1 MHSDIAGQVNGFAGP
16 MRADGQH
23 RSAMTRRASRPSS
36 VAPAKAPPDDTRRQI
51 LNAAA
56 KLLRR
61 NGYASTSLRDIA
73 AATGMKAGSLY
84 YHFASK
90 EEIAETVMVEG
101 IDLVRAAVKKALAA
115 RPKASDPLEDVEI
128 AVRAHLQA
136 LHESGDYASANI
148 RCFNHVPDEMK
159 QRLRKVRERYN
170 ADWRKLINRA
180 RTAGCLDAD
189 VDDEALRYGLFGV
202 MNWTLEWLRPGGPLP
217 DDLGAMFF
225 RILFR
230 GAARPPARD

>member
-1 MHSDIAGQVNGFAGP
+1 
-16 MRADGQH
+16 
-23 RSAMTRRASRPSS
+23 MTKRASRLGSA
-36 VAPAKAPPDDTRRQI
+36 APAKPPPDDTRRHI
-51 LNAAA
+51 LDAAA

-61 NGYASTSLRDIA
+61 NGYASTSLRDVA

-90 EEIAETVMVEG
+90 EEIAETVMAEG
-101 IDLVRAAVKKALAA
+101 IDLVRAAVKKALAGRA
-115 RPKASDPLEDVEI
+115 DDADPLESIEI
-128 AVRAHLQA
+128 AVRAHLRA

-148 RCFNHVPDEMK
+148 RCFNHVPDEIK

-170 ADWRKLINRA
+170 NDWRKLIGEARA
-180 RTAGCLDAD
+180 AGCLDAEI
-189 VDDEALRYGLFGV
+189 DDEALRYGLFGV

-217 DDLGAMFF
+217 EQLGGMFF

-230 GAARPPARD
+230 GAAASSGRD

>member
-1 MHSDIAGQVNGFAGP
+1 
-16 MRADGQH
+16 
-23 RSAMTRRASRPSS
+23 MTKRASRASS
-36 VAPAKAPPDDTRRQI
+36 VAPAKPPPDDTRRQI

-90 EEIAETVMVEG
+90 EEIAETVMAEG

-115 RPKASDPLEDVEI
+115 RPTGSDPLEDIEI

-148 RCFNHVPDEMK
+148 RCFNHVPGEMK
-159 QRLRKVRERYN
+159 QRLRKVRERYS

-180 RTAGCLDAD
+180 RAAGYLDAD
-189 VDDEALRYGLFGV
+189 IDDEALRYGLFGV

-217 DDLGAMFF
+217 DQLGAMFF

-230 GAARPPARD
+230 GAASSPGRDR

>member
-1 MHSDIAGQVNGFAGP
+1 
-16 MRADGQH
+16 MRADAQD
-23 RSAMTRRASRPSS
+23 RSAIRKRASRPSS
-36 VAPAKAPPDDTRRQI
+36 AAPAKAPPDDTRRQI

-61 NGYASTSLRDIA
+61 NGYASTSLRDVA

-84 YHFASK
+84 YHFSSK
-90 EEIAETVMVEG
+90 EEIAETVMAEG

-115 RPKASDPLEDVEI
+115 RPRNPGPLEDIEI

-148 RCFNHVPDEMK
+148 RCFNHVPHEIK

-170 ADWRKLINRA
+170 ADWRKLISRA
-180 RTAGCLDAD
+180 RAAGCLESEI
-189 VDDEALRYGLFGV
+189 DDEALRYGLFGV

-225 RILFR
+225 RRLFH
-230 GAARPPARD
+230 GAARPFARD

>member
-1 MHSDIAGQVNGFAGP
+1 MKK
-16 MRADGQH
+16 
-23 RSAMTRRASRPSS
+23 RASP
-36 VAPAKAPPDDTRRQI
+36 VAPAKEPADDTRRQI
-51 LNAAA
+51 LNATA

-73 AATGMKAGSLY
+73 ATTGIKAGSLY

-90 EEIAETVMVEG
+90 EEIAETVMAEG
-101 IDLVRAAVKKALAA
+101 IDLVRAAVRKALAA
-115 RPKASDPLEDVEI
+115 RKSADPLQDIEI
-128 AVRAHLQA
+128 AIQAHLQA

-148 RCFNHVPDEMK
+148 RCFNHVPDEIK

-180 RTAGCLDAD
+180 RAAGCLQPE

-217 DDLGAMFF
+217 DELGATFF
-225 RILFR
+225 RILFH
-230 GAARPPARD
+230 GAARPSGRD

>member
-1 MHSDIAGQVNGFAGP
+1 
-16 MRADGQH
+16 MRADAQH
-23 RSAMTRRASRPSS
+23 KPATTKRRSRSPA

-51 LNAAA
+51 LDAAA
-56 KLLRR
+56 RLLRR

-90 EEIAETVMVEG
+90 EELAETVMVEG
-101 IDLVRAAVKKALAA
+101 IDLVRAAVQKALDA
-115 RPKASDPLEDVEI
+115 RPGDADPLDNIEI
-128 AVRAHLQA
+128 AIRAHLQA

-170 ADWRKLINRA
+170 ADWRKLIQRA
-180 RTAGCLDAD
+180 RAAGRLDPD
-189 VDDEALRYGLFGV
+189 IDEEALRYGLFGV
-202 MNWTLEWLRPGGPLP
+202 MNWTLEWLRPGGQPP
-217 DDLGAMFF
+217 DRLGAMFF
-225 RILFR
+225 RILFH
-230 GAARPPARD
+230 GAAHPQGTKRSIRGT

>member
-1 MHSDIAGQVNGFAGP
+1 
-16 MRADGQH
+16 
-23 RSAMTRRASRPSS
+23 MTRRASRGPA
-36 VAPAKAPPDDTRRQI
+36 APPPKAPPDDTRRQI

-56 KLLRR
+56 KLFRQ

-90 EEIAETVMVEG
+90 EEIAETVMAEG
-101 IDLVRAAVKKALAA
+101 IDLVRAAVKQALASRSA
-115 RPKASDPLEDVEI
+115 EADPLENIEI

-148 RCFNHVPDEMK
+148 RCFNHVPGEIK

-170 ADWRKLINRA
+170 ADWRKLIDHARA
-180 RTAGCLDAD
+180 AGRLDPD

-217 DDLGAMFF
+217 DQLGAMFYK
-225 RILFR
+225 ILFN
-230 GAARPPARD
+230 GARRASARDR

>member
-1 MHSDIAGQVNGFAGP
+1 
-16 MRADGQH
+16 MRTDAQD
-23 RSAMTRRASRPSS
+23 RPAMTRRASRSS
-36 VAPAKAPPDDTRRQI
+36 AAAPAKAPPDDTRRQI

-61 NGYASTSLRDIA
+61 NGYASTSLRDVA

-90 EEIAETVMVEG
+90 EEIAETVMAEG
-101 IDLVRAAVKKALAA
+101 IDLVRAAVKKALAD
-115 RPKASDPLEDVEI
+115 RPKDADPLENIEI

-159 QRLRKVRERYN
+159 QRLRKIRERYS
-170 ADWRKLINRA
+170 ADWRKLIHQARA
-180 RTAGCLDAD
+180 AGRLDAD
-189 VDDEALRYGLFGV
+189 IDDEALHYGLFGV

-217 DDLGAMFF
+217 DDLGVMFF
-225 RILFR
+225 RILFH
-230 GAARPPARD
+230 GAARPPKRD

>member
-1 MHSDIAGQVNGFAGP
+1 
-16 MRADGQH
+16 
-23 RSAMTRRASRPSS
+23 MTRRASRGSA
-36 VAPAKAPPDDTRRQI
+36 APAKAPPDDTRRQI

-56 KLLRR
+56 KLLRQ

-90 EEIAETVMVEG
+90 EEIAETVMAEG
-101 IDLVRAAVKKALAA
+101 IDLVRAAVKKGLASQPGDA
-115 RPKASDPLEDVEI
+115 DPLENIEI

-148 RCFNHVPDEMK
+148 RCFNHVPDEIK

-170 ADWRKLINRA
+170 ADWRKLIDQARA
-180 RTAGCLDAD
+180 AGRLDHD

-217 DDLGAMFF
+217 DELGAMFYK
-225 RILFR
+225 ILFN
-230 GAARPPARD
+230 GARRSSARDR

>member
-1 MHSDIAGQVNGFAGP
+1 
-16 MRADGQH
+16 
-23 RSAMTRRASRPSS
+23 MTRRASRGAA
-36 VAPAKAPPDDTRRQI
+36 VPAKTPPDDTRRQI

-56 KLLRR
+56 KLLRQ

-90 EEIAETVMVEG
+90 EEIAETVMAEG
-101 IDLVRAAVKKALAA
+101 IDLVRAAVKQALAS
-115 RPKASDPLEDVEI
+115 RPGDADPLENIEI

-148 RCFNHVPDEMK
+148 RCFNHVPDEIK

-170 ADWRKLINRA
+170 ADWHKLIHRA
-180 RTAGCLDAD
+180 CAAGRLDPEID
-189 VDDEALRYGLFGV
+189 EEALRYSLFGV
-202 MNWTLEWLRPGGPLP
+202 MNWTLEWLRPGGQPP
-217 DDLGAMFF
+217 DRLGAMFF
-225 RILFR
+225 QILFY
-230 GAARPPARD
+230 GAAKSPARGR